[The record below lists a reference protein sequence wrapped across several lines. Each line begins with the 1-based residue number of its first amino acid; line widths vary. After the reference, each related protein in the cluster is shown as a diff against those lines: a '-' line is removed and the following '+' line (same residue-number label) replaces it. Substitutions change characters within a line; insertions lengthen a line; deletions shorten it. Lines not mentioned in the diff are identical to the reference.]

1 MVMGSE
7 PGINQISSGC
17 LIRCNCGQEDS
28 WVSGVDFAGFPEA
41 DSGSFWDQLTTF
53 GPYKTTVCNVTVAP
67 YGIWSIISSR
77 KAPLPRARALLLL
90 TRTRRHLG
98 PYAAVFVLEVLM
110 SFAPVMWAVWGALAL
125 IVAGVHFY
133 KSRLERDED
142 DQIFLDDSFDHMK
155 NANAAIVARVQKVEP
170 IERVA
175 LWAAAAATI
184 FVIGYYIVEFIHQFQ

>member
-1 MVMGSE
+1 
-7 PGINQISSGC
+7 
-17 LIRCNCGQEDS
+17 
-28 WVSGVDFAGFPEA
+28 
-41 DSGSFWDQLTTF
+41 
-53 GPYKTTVCNVTVAP
+53 
-67 YGIWSIISSR
+67 
-77 KAPLPRARALLLL
+77 
-90 TRTRRHLG
+90 
-98 PYAAVFVLEVLM
+98 M